1 MAIEAFLNSASP
13 INRWRL
19 SDTQFKVV
27 VRTDRLEVDSPT
39 THAEMEVKFLQF
51 VCKAVITLNQQRKDL
66 PGGKAGV
73 HSCLPILPDADEVH
87 VRNLAGRVPSTHQEV
102 GANKRPA
109 FEGGDKA
116 LI

>member
-51 VCKAVITLNQQRKDL
+51 VCKAVITLSQQRKDL
-66 PGGKAGV
+66 PWGKAGV
-73 HSCLPILPDADEVH
+73 HSCLPILPNADEVH
-87 VRNLAGRVPSTHQEV
+87 VGNLAGCVPSPDQDV
-102 GANKRPA
+102 GTDKRPA
-109 FEGGDKA
+109 FKRGDKA
-116 LI
+116 LV